1 MASRPAADSSSHSG
15 ARRRAARPT
24 ASEGAGPPDDVG
36 LVEDYQHAGFARRLG
51 WGSSPALVLVDPV
64 QAYAVPESGLFL
76 RTAAA
81 ALEAMAQLVAAARA
95 AGVPVVYTAVRYAD
109 ASCFEAPLF
118 AAKVPALQAFVAGG
132 LLGRFPASIMPAPG
146 EHVVVKHYASAFAG
160 TSLAAWLTAHRIDT
174 VVLGGFS
181 TSGCVRASAVDAL
194 QHGFRPMVVRQAC
207 ADRTGDGEPG
217 PHEANLFDLDAK
229 YADVVALG
237 EALEQLSRVR

>member
-1 MASRPAADSSSHSG
+1 MAGRPPVDSSSHSG
-15 ARRRAARPT
+15 ARRRAARP
-24 ASEGAGPPDDVG
+24 APAEDAAADSGG
-36 LVEDYQHAGFARRLG
+36 LADDYQHAGFARRLG
-51 WGSSPALVLVDPV
+51 WGASPAVVLVDPV

-76 RTAAA
+76 KTAAA
-81 ALEAMAQLVAAARA
+81 ALDAMARLIAAARE

-118 AAKVPALQAFVAGG
+118 AAKVPALRAFVAGSP
-132 LLGRFPASIMPAPG
+132 LGEFPAVIAPASG
-146 EHVVVKHYASAFAG
+146 EHIVVKHYASAFAG

-174 VVLGGFS
+174 VLLGGFS

-194 QHGFRPMVVRQAC
+194 QQGFRPMVVRQAC

-229 YADVVALG
+229 YADVVSLA